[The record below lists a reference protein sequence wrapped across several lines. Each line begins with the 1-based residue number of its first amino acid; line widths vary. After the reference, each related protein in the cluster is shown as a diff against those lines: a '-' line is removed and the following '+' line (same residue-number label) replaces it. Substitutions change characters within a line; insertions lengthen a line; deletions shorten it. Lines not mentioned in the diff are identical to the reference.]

1 MELLALQTDPV
12 WEDHEANLLHV
23 ALLLEEAAPAAGSL
37 VVLPEM
43 ALSGFSMDAGRAA
56 DDGAGVAAL
65 GAMARRHG
73 ITMVA
78 GVARK
83 TEDGFAN
90 EAVVLGPDGR
100 EVGSYRKLHP
110 FSPPGEGRVWAA
122 GDRVVTFRWGGF
134 TVAPFICYDLRFPEI
149 FRAAA
154 EAGADFFVVMA
165 SWPSRRTHHW
175 SLLLRARAVENL
187 AVVVGVNRCG
197 EDPVFRYDGA
207 SAVIGAQG
215 EVLAEAGSGPAVLRA
230 EVDAGSVRAWREAF
244 PALRDRRPAGSWRV
258 VKLME

>member
-1 MELLALQTDPV
+1 MEVMALQTDPV
-12 WEDHEANLLHV
+12 WQDRGANLAAIEAQL
-23 ALLLEEAAPAAGSL
+23 AEAAPAAGSL

-73 ITMVA
+73 IVMVA
-78 GVARK
+78 GVARR

-90 EAVVLGPDGR
+90 EAVVLGPDGC

-110 FSPPGEGRVWAA
+110 FSPPGEGRVWEA
-122 GDRVVTFRWGGF
+122 GDRLVTFRWGGF
-134 TVAPFICYDLRFPEI
+134 TVAPFICYDLRFPEV

-187 AVVVGVNRCG
+187 AMVVGVNRCG
-197 EDPVFRYDGA
+197 EDPAFRYDGA

-244 PALRDRRPAGSWRV
+244 PALRDRRLAGSWQV

>member
-1 MELLALQTDPV
+1 MEVMALQTDPV
-12 WEDHEANLLHV
+12 WQDRGANLAAIEAQLAV
-23 ALLLEEAAPAAGSL
+23 AAPAAGSL

-73 ITMVA
+73 IVMVA

-149 FRAAA
+149 FRVA
-154 EAGADFFVVMA
+154 
-165 SWPSRRTHHW
+165 
-175 SLLLRARAVENL
+175 
-187 AVVVGVNRCG
+187 
-197 EDPVFRYDGA
+197 
-207 SAVIGAQG
+207 
-215 EVLAEAGSGPAVLRA
+215 
-230 EVDAGSVRAWREAF
+230 
-244 PALRDRRPAGSWRV
+244 
-258 VKLME
+258 